1 MDKDAVLAKS
11 RAENKNRDMYEQEIL
26 KQANSNA
33 IVIQTVL
40 AAVFFMTQILVK
52 SEINWG
58 LWALVLSASMTTF
71 WVKYKRLHRR
81 HELIVAVVY
90 TILVVI
96 MSGYYIYSLI
106 ASSSILGRQ

>member
-11 RAENKNRDMYEQEIL
+11 RAENKNSDMYEQEIL

-33 IVIQTVL
+33 IVVQTVL

-58 LWALVLSASMTTF
+58 LWALVLSTSMTTF
-71 WVKYKRLHRR
+71 WVKYKRLNRR
-81 HELIVAVVY
+81 HELMVAIVY
-90 TILVVI
+90 TILVDI

-106 ASSSILGRQ
+106 ASSSIL

>member
-33 IVIQTVL
+33 IVVQTVL

-52 SEINWG
+52 AKSTG
-58 LWALVLSASMTTF
+58 DCGHL
-71 WVKYKRLHRR
+71 Y
-81 HELIVAVVY
+81 
-90 TILVVI
+90 
-96 MSGYYIYSLI
+96 
-106 ASSSILGRQ
+106 